1 MFGLAQTKV
10 KVAASEHPALEQ
22 VGLAGSIENI
32 DI

>member
-1 MFGLAQTKV
+1 MFGFAQSKV

-22 VGLAGSIENI
+22 VGVAGSIENI